1 MKKVGLLFFLVLLLG
16 TAWLAIKYLPQ
27 IEIATGYAAKNAC
40 SSYFQGRELEDIK
53 AIDLASSPL
62 NLVEVSLDKSKAE
75 VTATLLGLKPKTAIY
90 RRGLG
95 CTLLQ
100 GQDDFHIERHS
111 FYKDKKG
118 PSSTLIPQHSL
129 VGIDKKGLDKVKQV
143 GLDKEGEWLKQT
155 TSLLIVQNDS
165 LVAEYY
171 AADFDSES
179 EILGWSMTKSVCN
192 LLIGMMV
199 KDQLIS
205 VDDKNLF
212 PAWEND
218 KRKDIT
224 LAHLLKMNS
233 GLLWQEEYS
242 SISDITNGLFMQEDI
257 VSYAREKELESSIGS
272 KWEYSSG
279 TTNLISGVM
288 KRRFESYQDYL
299 DYPHEKLFKPL
310 GIQHATMETDE
321 SGNYIM
327 SSYMYAKARDWAK
340 LGMLYLNQG
349 NWQGEQLIDSS
360 YISWSLSSAAEA
372 DPNYGA
378 QIWLNAHHKDYP
390 SAPESAYKFSGYN
403 GQDVVVIPS
412 MELVVVRTGLSKG
425 PPFDMDAVLKEVI
438 NIWGSQEPSS

>member
-1 MKKVGLLFFLVLLLG
+1 
-16 TAWLAIKYLPQ
+16 
-27 IEIATGYAAKNAC
+27 
-40 SSYFQGRELEDIK
+40 
-53 AIDLASSPL
+53 
-62 NLVEVSLDKSKAE
+62 
-75 VTATLLGLKPKTAIY
+75 
-90 RRGLG
+90 
-95 CTLLQ
+95 
-100 GQDDFHIERHS
+100 
-111 FYKDKKG
+111 
-118 PSSTLIPQHSL
+118 
-129 VGIDKKGLDKVKQV
+129 
-143 GLDKEGEWLKQT
+143 
-155 TSLLIVQNDS
+155 
-165 LVAEYY
+165 
-171 AADFDSES
+171 
-179 EILGWSMTKSVCN
+179 
-192 LLIGMMV
+192 
-199 KDQLIS
+199 
-205 VDDKNLF
+205 LF

-360 YISWSLSSAAEA
+360 YISWSLSSAGSA
-372 DPNYGA
+372 DIMGR
-378 QIWLNAHHKDYP
+378 
-390 SAPESAYKFSGYN
+390 
-403 GQDVVVIPS
+403 
-412 MELVVVRTGLSKG
+412 M
-425 PPFDMDAVLKEVI
+425 
-438 NIWGSQEPSS
+438 